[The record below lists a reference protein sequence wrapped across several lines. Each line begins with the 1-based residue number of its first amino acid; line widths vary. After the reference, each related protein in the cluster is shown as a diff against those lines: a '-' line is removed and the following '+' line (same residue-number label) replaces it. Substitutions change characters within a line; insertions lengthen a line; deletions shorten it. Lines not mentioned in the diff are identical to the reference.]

1 MKSTVLNELMNC
13 SVIELAQYSS
23 VIAARL
29 SSIDV
34 NDGKGNKVI
43 SKSSKNTNSS
53 NSSNNTNDKDKYAI
67 KHDITPKFIVEDKVV
82 KLDGFYGKKA
92 FQAIKEVINAKTG
105 IEYEK
110 GIGWTFKTKKSA
122 NDFAKTELIITAKEA
137 NDIWE
142 RTVVNKSK

>member
-29 SSIDV
+29 SSIDAIG
-34 NDGKGNKVI
+34 GKDNKVNP
-43 SKSSKNTNSS
+43 KSSKNTNT
-53 NSSNNTNDKDKYAI
+53 NKDNDKDKYAI

-92 FQAIKEVINAKTG
+92 FQAIKEVVNTKTG
-105 IEYEK
+105 VEYEK

-122 NDFAKTELIITAKEA
+122 NDFAKSELIITAKEA

>member
-29 SSIDV
+29 SSIDAIG
-34 NDGKGNKVI
+34 GKDVKPI
-43 SKSSKNTNSS
+43 SKSSKNTNST
-53 NSSNNTNDKDKYAI
+53 NKDNDKDKYAI
-67 KHDITPKFIVEDKVV
+67 KHDIAPKFIVEDKVV

-92 FQAIKEVINAKTG
+92 FQAIKEVVNTKTG
-105 IEYEK
+105 VEYEK

-122 NDFAKTELIITAKEA
+122 NDFAKSELIITAKEA

>member
-29 SSIDV
+29 SSIDAIGGKDVKV
-34 NDGKGNKVI
+34 N
-43 SKSSKNTNSS
+43 SKSSKNTN
-53 NSSNNTNDKDKYAI
+53 NTTNTKDNDKDKYAI

-92 FQAIKEVINAKTG
+92 FQAIKEVVNTKTG
-105 IEYEK
+105 VEYEK

-122 NDFAKTELIITAKEA
+122 NDFAKSELIITAKEA

>member
-34 NDGKGNKVI
+34 NGGKDNKVI
-43 SKSSKNTNSS
+43 SKSSKNTN
-53 NSSNNTNDKDKYAI
+53 NTNKTNDKDKYAI

-92 FQAIKEVINAKTG
+92 FQAIKEVVNTKTG
-105 IEYEK
+105 VEYEK

-122 NDFAKTELIITAKEA
+122 NDFAKSELIITAKEA

>member
-34 NDGKGNKVI
+34 NGGMNVKVN
-43 SKSSKNTNSS
+43 SKSSKNTN
-53 NSSNNTNDKDKYAI
+53 NNTNKDNDKDKYAI

-92 FQAIKEVINAKTG
+92 FQAIKEVVNTKTG
-105 IEYEK
+105 VEYEK

-122 NDFAKTELIITAKEA
+122 NDFAKSELIITAKEA

>member
-34 NDGKGNKVI
+34 NGGKDNKVI
-43 SKSSKNTNSS
+43 SKSSKNTNDT
-53 NSSNNTNDKDKYAI
+53 NKTNDKDKYAI

-92 FQAIKEVINAKTG
+92 FQAIKELILKLALSMKRALAGLSRLKNLPTILLNLNLLLQPRKQT
-105 IEYEK
+105 
-110 GIGWTFKTKKSA
+110 TFG
-122 NDFAKTELIITAKEA
+122 NGQ
-137 NDIWE
+137 W
-142 RTVVNKSK
+142 